1 MVTMKDLLECG
12 VHFGHQTRR
21 WNPKMKK
28 YIFGVR
34 KNIYIIDLQKTLRYF
49 RNTYQIVVDAAAEG
63 QTVLFVGTKK
73 QARVSVR
80 DAAIACGMPYVD
92 NRWLGGM
99 LTNFPTIQKS
109 IRKLDAITEMQ
120 ENGQIDLLTKK
131 EALMLS
137 RTKEKLEQYF
147 GGIRDMK
154 RLPDMMFVVDAVKE
168 HTAVLEANKLGI
180 KVVAPLDTN
189 CDPDVIDYPIP
200 GNDDAIRSIQLF
212 CKEMAEAINEGKAL
226 RDGQSEDAEAK
237 IEEAQAEVAAEEA
250 PAEEEAAKTEET
262 TEEA

>member
-63 QTVLFVGTKK
+63 KTVLFVGTKK
-73 QARVSVR
+73 QARNSVKE
-80 DAAIACGMPYVD
+80 AAIACGMPYVE

-109 IRKLDAITEMQ
+109 IRKLDLINEMQ
-120 ENGQIDLLTKK
+120 ENGQIELLTKK
-131 EALMLS
+131 EALMLT
-137 RTKEKLEQYF
+137 RQKEKLESYF
-147 GGIRDMK
+147 GGIRNMK
-154 RLPDMMFVVDAVKE
+154 KLPDMMFVVDAAKE
-168 HTAVLEANKLGI
+168 HIAVLEARCLNI
-180 KVVAPLDTN
+180 PVVAPLDTN
-189 CDPDVIDYPIP
+189 CDPDLITYPIP

-212 CKEMAEAINEGKAL
+212 CREMTAAINEGKAL
-226 RDGQSEDAEAK
+226 AEGGSVEQT
-237 IEEAQAEVAAEEA
+237 EEEEQTEA
-250 PAEEEAAKTEET
+250 PVEASTEET
-262 TEEA
+262 PAETKEA

>member
-49 RNTYQIVVDAAAEG
+49 RNTYQVVVDAAAEG
-63 QTVLFVGTKK
+63 KTIMFVGTKK
-73 QARVSVR
+73 QARNAIR
-80 DAAIACGMPYVD
+80 EAAESCGMPYVD

-99 LTNFPTIQKS
+99 LTNFNTIQKS
-109 IRKLDAITEMQ
+109 IRKLNIIEEMQ
-120 ENGQIDLLTKK
+120 ESGQADLLTKK
-131 EALMLS
+131 EALMMN
-137 RTKEKLEQYF
+137 RQKEKLNAYL
-147 GGIRDMK
+147 GGIRNMK
-154 RLPDMMFVVDAVKE
+154 ELPDMMFVIDAVKE
-168 HTAVLEANKLGI
+168 HIAVQEARNLNI
-180 KVVAPLDTN
+180 PVIAPLDTN
-189 CDPDVIDYPIP
+189 CDPDVIDFPIP

-212 CKEMAEAINEGKAL
+212 CKEMAEAINEGKSLNA
-226 RDGQSEDAEAK
+226 DNAEEEVA
-237 IEEAQAEVAAEEA
+237 EEAAAEEA
-250 PAEEEAAKTEET
+250 AEAATET

>member
-63 QTVLFVGTKK
+63 KTVLFVGTKK
-73 QARVSVR
+73 QARQSVR
-80 DAAIACGMPYVD
+80 DAAIACGMPYID

-109 IRKLDAITEMQ
+109 IRKLDIITEMQ
-120 ENGQIDLLTKK
+120 ENGQINLLTKK
-131 EALMLS
+131 EALMLT
-137 RTKEKLEQYF
+137 RQKEKLEVYF

-154 RLPDMMFVVDAVKE
+154 KLPDMLFVVDAVKE
-168 HTAVLEANKLGI
+168 HIAVLEARCLDI
-180 KVVAPLDTN
+180 PVVAPLDTN
-189 CDPDVIDYPIP
+189 CDPDLITYPIP

-212 CKEMAEAINEGKAL
+212 CREMTEAINEGKAL
-226 RDGQSEDAEAK
+226 RDGGSDEAEQEVQEADSKAQETAEA
-237 IEEAQAEVAAEEA
+237 AE
-250 PAEEEAAKTEET
+250 TT

>member
-63 QTVLFVGTKK
+63 KTVLFVGTKK
-73 QARVSVR
+73 QARNSVR
-80 DAAIACGMPYVD
+80 EAAIACGMPYVD

-109 IRKLDAITEMQ
+109 IRKLDVITEMQ
-120 ENGQIDLLTKK
+120 ESGQIDLLTKK

-137 RTKEKLEQYF
+137 RKKEKLESYF
-147 GGIRDMK
+147 GGIRNMK
-154 RLPDMMFVVDAVKE
+154 KLPDMLFVVDAVKE
-168 HTAVLEANKLGI
+168 HIAVLEARCLNI
-180 KVVAPLDTN
+180 PIVAPLDTN
-189 CDPDVIDYPIP
+189 CDPDLITYPIP

-212 CKEMAEAINEGKAL
+212 CREMTEAINEGKAL
-226 RDGQSEDAEAK
+226 RDGANEEAEKEVEAT
-237 IEEAQAEVAAEEA
+237 EAQAEEA
-250 PAEEEAAKTEET
+250 PVEKETKTEE
-262 TEEA
+262 A

>member
-49 RNTYQIVVDAAAEG
+49 RNTYQIVMDAAAEG

-73 QARVSVR
+73 QARNSVKE
-80 DAAIACGMPYVD
+80 AAIKCGMPYVD

-109 IRKLDAITEMQ
+109 IRKLDIIEQMK
-120 ENGQIDLLTKK
+120 ENGQMELLTKK
-131 EALMLS
+131 EQLMME
-137 RTKEKLEQYF
+137 RQAKKLDAYL
-147 GGIRDMK
+147 GGIRNMK
-154 RLPDMMFVVDAVKE
+154 ELPDMLFVVDAVKE
-168 HTAVLEANKLGI
+168 HIAVNEARCLNI
-180 KVVAPLDTN
+180 PVVAPLDTN
-189 CDPDVIDYPIP
+189 CDPDLITYPIP

-212 CKEMAEAINEGKAL
+212 CREMAAAINEGKAL
-226 RDGQSEDAEAK
+226 NADNANSE
-237 IEEAQAEVAAEEA
+237 EEA
-250 PAEEEAAKTEET
+250 PAEAATEEVAEA
-262 TEEA
+262 TETKEA

>member
-63 QTVLFVGTKK
+63 KTVLFVGTKK
-73 QARVSVR
+73 QARNSVKE
-80 DAAIACGMPYVD
+80 AAIACGMPYVE

-109 IRKLDAITEMQ
+109 IRKLDVISEMQ
-120 ENGQIDLLTKK
+120 ENGQIELLTKK

-137 RTKEKLEQYF
+137 RQKEKLEIYF
-147 GGIRDMK
+147 GGIRNMK
-154 RLPDMMFVVDAVKE
+154 KLPDMLFIVDAAKE
-168 HTAVLEANKLGI
+168 HIAVLEARCLGI
-180 KVVAPLDTN
+180 PVVAPLDTN
-189 CDPDVIDYPIP
+189 CDPDLITYPIP

-212 CKEMAEAINEGKAL
+212 CREMTAAINEGKAL
-226 RDGQSEDAEAK
+226 ASGGSVEQT
-237 IEEAQAEVAAEEA
+237 
-250 PAEEEAAKTEET
+250 EEEAADEEVEVAEATEEK
-262 TEEA
+262 

>member
-63 QTVLFVGTKK
+63 KTVLFVGTKK
-73 QARVSVR
+73 QARQSIKE
-80 DAAIACGMPYVD
+80 AALSCGMPYVE

-109 IRKLDAITEMQ
+109 IRKLDLITEMQ

-137 RTKEKLEQYF
+137 RTKEKLESYF

-154 RLPDMMFVVDAVKE
+154 KLPDMLFVLDAAKE
-168 HTAVLEANKLGI
+168 HIAVLEARCLGI
-180 KVVAPLDTN
+180 PVVAPLDTN
-189 CDPDVIDYPIP
+189 CDPDLITYPIP

-212 CKEMAEAINEGKAL
+212 CREMAAAVNEGKAL
-226 RDGQSEDAEAK
+226 ASGGVVEGKTNVEDDADAE
-237 IEEAQAEVAAEEA
+237 IVVDIDESTFETS
-250 PAEEEAAKTEET
+250 EEE
-262 TEEA
+262 

>member
-49 RNTYQIVVDAAAEG
+49 RSTYQIVVDAAAEG
-63 QTVLFVGTKK
+63 QVVLFVGTKK
-73 QARVSVR
+73 QARNSVKE
-80 DAAIACGMPYVD
+80 AAIKCGMPYVD

-109 IRKLDAITEMQ
+109 IRKLDIIEQMK
-120 ENGQIDLLTKK
+120 ENGQMELLTKK
-131 EALMLS
+131 EQLMME
-137 RTKEKLEQYF
+137 RQATKLEAYL
-147 GGIRDMK
+147 GGIRNMK
-154 RLPDMMFVVDAVKE
+154 ELPDMLFVVDAVKE
-168 HTAVLEANKLGI
+168 HIAVNEARCLNI
-180 KVVAPLDTN
+180 PVVAPLDTN
-189 CDPDVIDYPIP
+189 CDPDLITYPIP

-212 CKEMAEAINEGKAL
+212 CREMAAAINEGKAL
-226 RDGQSEDAEAK
+226 NADNATSE
-237 IEEAQAEVAAEEA
+237 EEL
-250 PAEEEAAKTEET
+250 PAVEEEAAGTEA
-262 TEEA
+262 EAEAAVDAAATAEVKEA

>member
-73 QARVSVR
+73 QARNSVR
-80 DAAIACGMPYVD
+80 EAAIACNMPYVE

-109 IRKLDAITEMQ
+109 IRKLDIITEMQ

-131 EALMLS
+131 EALMLL
-137 RTKEKLEQYF
+137 RKKEKLESYF
-147 GGIRDMK
+147 GGIRNMK
-154 RLPDMMFVVDAVKE
+154 KLPDMLFVVDAVKE
-168 HTAVLEANKLGI
+168 YTAVLEARRLGI
-180 KVVAPLDTN
+180 PVVAPLDTN
-189 CDPDVIDYPIP
+189 CDPDLITYPIP

-212 CKEMAEAINEGKAL
+212 CREMTAAINEGKAL
-226 RDGQSEDAEAK
+226 RDAPAQEETAQEE
-237 IEEAQAEVAAEEA
+237 EEAQTEAEATQA
-250 PAEEEAAKTEET
+250 PAET